1 MYTHFLKLFPNNQYD
16 VQQKKKT
23 YKLHDV
29 LNFNI
34 EMSIFCLLLTS
45 FTSLVSVTGECIP
58 RSEIISY
65 EQLNNFCIY
74 GSLVNFWT

>member
-34 EMSIFCLLLTS
+34 EMCIFSLLLTS
-45 FTSLVSVTGECIP
+45 FTSFVSVTGECIP

-74 GSLVNFWT
+74 GS